1 MYCGDVFGYV
11 DRLEV
16 IFDLKC
22 NGIEFDILVCINIIY
37 IEWLCFLGNEV
48 GVICGEFLKLWLGL
62 IVNVLKW

>member
-1 MYCGDVFGYV
+1 MNCGNVFGYV
-11 DRLEV
+11 DGLEV

-48 GVICGEFLKLWLGL
+48 GVICGEYVKLWLGL
-62 IVNVLKW
+62 M